1 MKSQRYNVSHGP
13 SSCQTRRV
21 SARDAPGRDSAEGD
35 GSLQKM
41 AAGKGNRGSEEI
53 CGWPAACRGSIR
65 PAAEFVDR
73 LLIEILRKSVV
84 CIFYDSLFSFS
95 VFVVDEMGSLR
106 EKL

>member
-1 MKSQRYNVSHGP
+1 MGRPPVKRGVLVP
-13 SSCQTRRV
+13 EMRRAV
-21 SARDAPGRDSAEGD
+21 ILPKVMEVYKK
-35 GSLQKM
+35 L

-84 CIFYDSLFSFS
+84 CIF
-95 VFVVDEMGSLR
+95 LR
-106 EKL
+106 LA